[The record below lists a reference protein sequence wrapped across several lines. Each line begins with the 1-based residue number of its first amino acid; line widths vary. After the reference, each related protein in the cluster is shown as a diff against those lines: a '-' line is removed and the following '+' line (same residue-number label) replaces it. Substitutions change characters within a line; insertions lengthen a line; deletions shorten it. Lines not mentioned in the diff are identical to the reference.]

1 MLQYYTLEQAAK
13 LLGTNA
19 DRAKK
24 LLDDHKVR
32 QYRDGR
38 GGVRYVAS
46 AVDELAR
53 TLGRGSDP
61 ELGLGE
67 APRAKTGNTPK
78 PSKVAGET
86 DSPFDF
92 DLPVDDSEVGIGKE
106 KLDASG
112 GSSQRSGRGKKPAGS
127 KSPSPKSPPPQAG
140 SDSDVRLVKEDS
152 DLEFQIN
159 AESDVK
165 MVDDADSSA
174 SSKSGVSKSG
184 APSSKSGKP
193 KSARPGDS
201 EVRIVPLDIP
211 SDSDVR
217 ISDEEEG
224 SVVLDRPPVKKHSD
238 SDIRLEEVSRP
249 APRADEGSDDALV
262 TEEIDLDAEQRKAAE
277 KAKPKGR
284 SKMKPAGGAP
294 ALPTSSPFEL
304 SEDDIDAA
312 PAAKKKPDS
321 SSDFELTPAASDS
334 GDDIPLSSGEIE
346 TAGALPPKG
355 ADDSSEE
362 EVALGEISGGAG
374 SSGINLDAPMDS
386 GISLEGGEGS
396 GDEMEFELSLDSGS
410 TPKPAPKSGP
420 KSGKSKAAK
429 AKPPAEEDSDSEFEL
444 TLDAD
449 SSADQPVLQSAGEAG
464 EDSDSEFELTLDD
477 SGGLVPLEGENAA
490 APAGEQGEEADIF
503 ETDFEVPALDEES
516 GSQAVALDEGE
527 SELESS
533 DFDLALEEGDAA
545 SDEES
550 GSQVV
555 ALEDEPDVDEAAETV
570 QRPKKKGKP
579 AKPAA
584 KKKAAAEEEP
594 EELLAEGEEEPLEEL
609 ADIDDESAVA
619 EEEEA
624 EAPARRG
631 APVAAAAAAPAPWGP
646 VPGIFMMVCTVV
658 MLLAG
663 LMGYELINTMV
674 GYQQPGKVSGFLTD
688 SLAKTFD
695 LELPKE

>member
-1 MLQYYTLEQAAK
+1 MLQYYTLEQVAK
-13 LLGTNA
+13 LLGINP

-67 APRAKTGNTPK
+67 APRAKTGNTPRPAK
-78 PSKVAGET
+78 AGEEA
-86 DSPFDF
+86 DSTFDF
-92 DLPVDDSEVGIGKE
+92 DLPADDSDEVAIGKE
-106 KLDASG
+106 KLDTSG
-112 GSSQRSGRGKKPAGS
+112 SASQRSGRGKKPAGS

-140 SDSDVRLVKEDS
+140 SDSDVRLVTDGS
-152 DLEFQIN
+152 DMEFQIS
-159 AESDVK
+159 ADSDVK

-174 SSKSGVSKSG
+174 SSKSGASKTS
-184 APSSKSGKP
+184 KP
-193 KSARPGDS
+193 KSTPRAGDS
-201 EVRIVPLDIP
+201 EVRIVPLDVP
-211 SDSDVR
+211 SDSDVK
-217 ISDEEEG
+217 ITEDEEG

-238 SDIRLEEVSRP
+238 SDIRLEEVTRP

-262 TEEIDLDAEQRKAAE
+262 TEEIDLDAEERRAAE
-277 KAKPKGR
+277 KAKTKGSR
-284 SKMKPAGGAP
+284 SKMKPATS
-294 ALPTSSPFEL
+294 LPTSSPFEL
-304 SEDDIDAA
+304 SEDDIDA
-312 PAAKKKPDS
+312 PAGAKAKKPDS
-321 SSDFELTPAASDS
+321 SSDFELTPAAAES
-334 GDDIPLSSGEIE
+334 GDDIELSSGEMAAAG
-346 TAGALPPKG
+346 TAPKR

-362 EVALGEISGGAG
+362 EVALGEISGGGAG

-386 GISLEGGEGS
+386 GISLEGDKPS
-396 GDEMEFELSLDSGS
+396 DDEMEFELSLDAGS
-410 TPKPAPKSGP
+410 TPKPAPKGGP
-420 KSGKSKAAK
+420 KSGKSKV
-429 AKPPAEEDSDSEFEL
+429 AKPPKPPAQEDSDSEFEL

-449 SSADQPVLQSAGEAG
+449 SSTEQPVLQQGGEQAA

-477 SGGLVPLEGENAA
+477 SGGLVPLEGDKAA
-490 APAGEQGEEADIF
+490 AAAEEPAEEADIF

-516 GSQAVALDEGE
+516 GSQAVALNEGD

-533 DFDLALEEGDAA
+533 DFDLALEEGDAG

-555 ALEDEPDVDEAAETV
+555 ALEDEGEVDEAAETV

-579 AKPAA
+579 AA
-584 KKKAAAEEEP
+584 KKQAAAAVEADD
-594 EELLAEGEEEPLEEL
+594 LAGAEEEPLEEL
-609 ADIDDESAVA
+609 ADIDDEEAVA

-624 EAPARRG
+624 G
-631 APVAAAAAAPAPWGP
+631 APSRRAPVVAAAPAAAAPWGP
-646 VPGIFMMVCTVV
+646 VPALFLLPCVV
-658 MLLAG
+658 VLLLAG
-663 LMGYELINTMV
+663 MMGYELINTMM
-674 GYQQPGKVSGFLTD
+674 GYQQPGKVSGFVTE

-695 LELPKE
+695 LELPKD